1 MAVDFLGLSLEEVK
15 KAQKVV
21 FNLIGFVM
29 SMVPHYEIVD
39 YIFNSTNEV

>member
-1 MAVDFLGLSLEEVK
+1 MAIDLLGLSLEEVK

-21 FNLIGFVM
+21 FNLLGFIM

-39 YIFNSTNEV
+39 YIYNSTNES